1 MIRYR
6 LISIL
11 IGAGLDCLIGDPQWM
26 PHPVRL
32 MGALISALEKLL
44 RREEDSTAELRFKG
58 LVVTIFVL
66 STTIRI
72 TWGLLIRLYGLHPA
86 AGVAAESILCCY
98 ALAARNLRDSSM
110 EVYEALTAAEG
121 SLSKARRAVSMI
133 VGRDTENLDREGV
146 IRAAVETVAEN
157 TADGVIAPLFYLALG
172 GAVGGMAY
180 KAINTMDS
188 MLGYKNERYQY
199 FGTAAARLDDAAGFI
214 PARLLDDAAG
224 FIPARLSGIL
234 LVAAAGLTGMD
245 AANAWRIFCRDR
257 YAHKSPNSAQSESA
271 VAGALGVQL
280 AGDAVYGGQVVHKP
294 FIGDPLREIE
304 AEDIRRANKLMY
316 AASGLGLGLAAVLL
330 AGAPLL
336 F

>member
-1 MIRYR
+1 
-6 LISIL
+6 
-11 IGAGLDCLIGDPQWM
+11 
-26 PHPVRL
+26 
-32 MGALISALEKLL
+32 
-44 RREEDSTAELRFKG
+44 
-58 LVVTIFVL
+58 
-66 STTIRI
+66 
-72 TWGLLIRLYGLHPA
+72 
-86 AGVAAESILCCY
+86 
-98 ALAARNLRDSSM
+98 M
-110 EVYEALTAAEG
+110 EVYEALTAADG

-133 VGRDTENLDREGV
+133 VGRDTENLDQKGV

-157 TADGVIAPLFYLALG
+157 TADGVIAPLFFLALG

-214 PARLLDDAAG
+214 PARL
-224 FIPARLSGIL
+224 SGLL

-271 VAGALGVQL
+271 VAGALGVQV

-294 FIGDPLREIE
+294 FIGDSLREIE

>member
-44 RREEDSTAELRFKG
+44 RREEDSAAVLRFKG
-58 LVVTIFVL
+58 LVVAVFVL

-86 AGVAAESILCCY
+86 AGIAAESILCCY
-98 ALAARNLRDSSM
+98 ALAARSLRDSAM
-110 EVYEALTAAEG
+110 EVYEALTAVDG
-121 SLSKARRAVSMI
+121 SLPKARRAVSMI

-199 FGTAAARLDDAAGFI
+199 FGTRVPWQAHWAC
-214 PARLLDDAAG
+214 
-224 FIPARLSGIL
+224 S
-234 LVAAAGLTGMD
+234 
-245 AANAWRIFCRDR
+245 WRATRSTEVCLCTNR
-257 YAHKSPNSAQSESA
+257 PLET
-271 VAGALGVQL
+271 L
-280 AGDAVYGGQVVHKP
+280 AG
-294 FIGDPLREIE
+294 R
-304 AEDIRRANKLMY
+304 
-316 AASGLGLGLAAVLL
+316 
-330 AGAPLL
+330 
-336 F
+336 

>member
-32 MGALISALEKLL
+32 MGALISALDKLWN
-44 RREEDSTAELRFKG
+44 RKEDSPLVLRIKG
-58 LVVTIFVL
+58 FVL
-66 STTIRI
+66 AVFVVSAALRI
-72 TWGLLIRLYGLHPA
+72 TWGLLRVLYGWGPA

-110 EVYEALTAAEG
+110 EVYKALTENG
-121 SLSKARRAVSMI
+121 GDLLKARRAVSMI
-133 VGRDTENLDREGV
+133 VGRDTENLDQKGV

-157 TADGVIAPLFYLALG
+157 TADGVIAPLFFLALG

-214 PARLLDDAAG
+214 PARL
-224 FIPARLSGIL
+224 SGLL
-234 LVAAAGLTGMD
+234 LVAAAGLTGME

-330 AGAPLL
+330 AGIYLL

>member
-32 MGALISALEKLL
+32 MGALISALDKLWN
-44 RREEDSTAELRFKG
+44 RKEDSPLVLRIKG
-58 LVVTIFVL
+58 FVL
-66 STTIRI
+66 AAFVVSAALRI
-72 TWGLLIRLYGLHPA
+72 TWGLLRVLYGWRLA

-110 EVYEALTAAEG
+110 EVYKALTENG
-121 SLSKARRAVSMI
+121 GDLLKARRAVSMI
-133 VGRDTENLDREGV
+133 VGRDTENLDQKGV

-157 TADGVIAPLFYLALG
+157 TADGVIAPLFFLALG

-214 PARLLDDAAG
+214 PARL
-224 FIPARLSGIL
+224 SGLL

-330 AGAPLL
+330 AGIYLL

>member
-1 MIRYR
+1 MRKPGSTTVIWKR
-6 LISIL
+6 SGL
-11 IGAGLDCLIGDPQWM
+11 IGAGLDSLIGDPQWM

-44 RREEDSTAELRFKG
+44 RREEDSAAELRFKG
-58 LVVTIFVL
+58 MVVTVFVL

-110 EVYEALTAAEG
+110 EVYEALTASDG

-146 IRAAVETVAEN
+146 IRAAV
-157 TADGVIAPLFYLALG
+157 DLALG

-199 FGTAAARLDDAAGFI
+199 FGTVAARLDDAAGFI
-214 PARLLDDAAG
+214 PARL
-224 FIPARLSGIL
+224 SGLL

-304 AEDIRRANKLMY
+304 AEDIRRANKL
-316 AASGLGLGLAAVLL
+316 GLGLAAVLL
-330 AGAPLL
+330 AGIYLL

>member
-32 MGALISALEKLL
+32 MGALISALDKLWN
-44 RREEDSTAELRFKG
+44 REEDSPLVLRIKG
-58 LVVTIFVL
+58 FVL
-66 STTIRI
+66 AVFVVSAALRI
-72 TWGLLIRLYGLHPA
+72 TWGLLRVLYGWGPA

-110 EVYEALTAAEG
+110 EVYKALTENG
-121 SLSKARRAVSMI
+121 GDLLKARRAVSMI
-133 VGRDTENLDREGV
+133 VGRDTENLDQKGV

-157 TADGVIAPLFYLALG
+157 TADGVIAPLFFLALG

-214 PARLLDDAAG
+214 PARL
-224 FIPARLSGIL
+224 SGLL

>member
-32 MGALISALEKLL
+32 MGALISALDKLWN
-44 RREEDSTAELRFKG
+44 RKEDSPLVLRIKG
-58 LVVTIFVL
+58 FVL
-66 STTIRI
+66 AVFVVSAALRI
-72 TWGLLIRLYGLHPA
+72 TWGLLRVLYGWRLA

-110 EVYEALTAAEG
+110 EVYKALTENG
-121 SLSKARRAVSMI
+121 GDLLKARRAVSMI
-133 VGRDTENLDREGV
+133 VGRDTENLDQKGV

-157 TADGVIAPLFYLALG
+157 TADGVIAPLFFLALG

-214 PARLLDDAAG
+214 PARL
-224 FIPARLSGIL
+224 SGLL

-245 AANAWRIFCRDR
+245 AANAWQIFCRDR

>member
-32 MGALISALEKLL
+32 MGALISALDKLWN
-44 RREEDSTAELRFKG
+44 REEDSPLVLRIKG
-58 LVVTIFVL
+58 FVL
-66 STTIRI
+66 AAFVVSAALRI
-72 TWGLLIRLYGLHPA
+72 TWGLLRVLYGWGPA

-110 EVYEALTAAEG
+110 EVFEALTAADG

-157 TADGVIAPLFYLALG
+157 TADGVIAPLFFLALG

-188 MLGYKNERYQY
+188 MLGYRNERYQY

-214 PARLLDDAAG
+214 PARL
-224 FIPARLSGIL
+224 SGLL

>member
-32 MGALISALEKLL
+32 MGALISALDKLWN
-44 RREEDSTAELRFKG
+44 REEDSPLVLRIKG
-58 LVVTIFVL
+58 FVL
-66 STTIRI
+66 AAFVVSAALRI
-72 TWGLLIRLYGLHPA
+72 TWGLLRVLYGWGPA

-110 EVYEALTAAEG
+110 EVYKALTENG
-121 SLSKARRAVSMI
+121 GDLLKARRAVSMI
-133 VGRDTENLDREGV
+133 VGRDTENLDQKGV

-157 TADGVIAPLFYLALG
+157 TADGVIAPLFFLALG

-214 PARLLDDAAG
+214 PARL
-224 FIPARLSGIL
+224 SGLL

-245 AANAWRIFCRDR
+245 MAGAWRIFCRDR

>member
-11 IGAGLDCLIGDPQWM
+11 IGAGLDCLIGDPHWM

-32 MGALISALEKLL
+32 MGALISALDKLWN
-44 RREEDSTAELRFKG
+44 REEDSPLVLRIKG
-58 LVVTIFVL
+58 FVL
-66 STTIRI
+66 AVFVVSAALRI
-72 TWGLLIRLYGLHPA
+72 TWGLLRVLYGWGPA

-110 EVYEALTAAEG
+110 EVYKALTENG
-121 SLSKARRAVSMI
+121 GDLLKARRAVSMI
-133 VGRDTENLDREGV
+133 VGRDTENLDQKGV

-157 TADGVIAPLFYLALG
+157 TADGVIAPLFFLALG

-214 PARLLDDAAG
+214 PARL
-224 FIPARLSGIL
+224 SGLL

>member
-32 MGALISALEKLL
+32 MGALISALDKLWN
-44 RREEDSTAELRFKG
+44 RKEDSPLVLRIKG
-58 LVVTIFVL
+58 FVL
-66 STTIRI
+66 AVFVVSAALRI
-72 TWGLLIRLYGLHPA
+72 TWGLLRVLYGWRLA

-110 EVYEALTAAEG
+110 EVYKALTENG
-121 SLSKARRAVSMI
+121 GDLLKARRAVSMI
-133 VGRDTENLDREGV
+133 VGRDTENLDQKGV

-157 TADGVIAPLFYLALG
+157 TADGVIAPLFFLALG

-214 PARLLDDAAG
+214 PARL
-224 FIPARLSGIL
+224 SGLL

>member
-32 MGALISALEKLL
+32 MGALISALDKLWN
-44 RREEDSTAELRFKG
+44 REEDSPLVLRIKG
-58 LVVTIFVL
+58 FVL
-66 STTIRI
+66 AAFVVSAALRI
-72 TWGLLIRLYGLHPA
+72 TWGLLRVLYGWGPA

-110 EVYEALTAAEG
+110 EVYKALTENG
-121 SLSKARRAVSMI
+121 GDLLKARRAVSMI
-133 VGRDTENLDREGV
+133 VGRDTENLDQKGV

-157 TADGVIAPLFYLALG
+157 TADGVIAPLFFLALG

-214 PARLLDDAAG
+214 PARL
-224 FIPARLSGIL
+224 SGLL

>member
-32 MGALISALEKLL
+32 MGALISALDKLWN
-44 RREEDSTAELRFKG
+44 REEDSPLVLRIKG
-58 LVVTIFVL
+58 FVL
-66 STTIRI
+66 AAFVVSAALRI
-72 TWGLLIRLYGLHPA
+72 TWGLLRVLYGWGLA

-110 EVYEALTAAEG
+110 EVYKALTENG
-121 SLSKARRAVSMI
+121 GDLLKARRAVSMI
-133 VGRDTENLDREGV
+133 VGRDTENLDQKGV

-157 TADGVIAPLFYLALG
+157 TADGVIAPLFFLALG

-214 PARLLDDAAG
+214 PARL
-224 FIPARLSGIL
+224 SGLL

>member
-32 MGALISALEKLL
+32 MGALISALDKLWN
-44 RREEDSTAELRFKG
+44 RKEDSPLVLRIKGFVLAVFVVSAEL
-58 LVVTIFVL
+58 
-66 STTIRI
+66 RI
-72 TWGLLIRLYGLHPA
+72 TWGLLRVLYGWGPA

-110 EVYEALTAAEG
+110 EVYKALTENG
-121 SLSKARRAVSMI
+121 GDLLKARRAVSMI
-133 VGRDTENLDREGV
+133 VGRDTENLDQKGV

-157 TADGVIAPLFYLALG
+157 TADGVIAPLFFLALG

-214 PARLLDDAAG
+214 PARL
-224 FIPARLSGIL
+224 SGLL

>member
-44 RREEDSTAELRFKG
+44 RREEDSAAVLRFKG
-58 LVVTIFVL
+58 LVVAVFVL

-86 AGVAAESILCCY
+86 AGIAAESILCCY
-98 ALAARNLRDSSM
+98 ALAARSLRDSAM
-110 EVYEALTAAEG
+110 EVYEALTAVDG
-121 SLSKARRAVSMI
+121 SLPKARRAVSMI
-133 VGRDTENLDREGV
+133 VGRDTEKLDREGV

-199 FGTAAARLDDAAGFI
+199 FGTAWRR
-214 PARLLDDAAG
+214 PA
-224 FIPARLSGIL
+224 
-234 LVAAAGLTGMD
+234 
-245 AANAWRIFCRDR
+245 
-257 YAHKSPNSAQSESA
+257 
-271 VAGALGVQL
+271 
-280 AGDAVYGGQVVHKP
+280 
-294 FIGDPLREIE
+294 
-304 AEDIRRANKLMY
+304 
-316 AASGLGLGLAAVLL
+316 
-330 AGAPLL
+330 
-336 F
+336 

>member
-32 MGALISALEKLL
+32 MGALISALDKLWN
-44 RREEDSTAELRFKG
+44 REEDSPLVLRIKG
-58 LVVTIFVL
+58 FVL
-66 STTIRI
+66 AAFVVSAALRI
-72 TWGLLIRLYGLHPA
+72 TWGLLRVLYGWRLA

-110 EVYEALTAAEG
+110 EVYKALTENG
-121 SLSKARRAVSMI
+121 GDLLKARRAVSMI

-199 FGTAAARLDDAAGFI
+199 FGTAAARLDDV
-214 PARLLDDAAG
+214 AG
-224 FIPARLSGIL
+224 FIPARLSGLL

-245 AANAWRIFCRDR
+245 AAGAWRIFCRDR

-280 AGDAVYGGQVVHKP
+280 AGDAVYGGLLVHKP
-294 FIGDPLREIE
+294 TIGDPCRGIE
-304 AEDIRRANKLMY
+304 AEDIPRVCRLMY
-316 AASGLGLGLAAVLL
+316 TASGLGLGLAAVVL
-330 AGAPLL
+330 AGAA
-336 F
+336 FWG

>member
-32 MGALISALEKLL
+32 MGALISALDKLWN
-44 RREEDSTAELRFKG
+44 RKEDSPLVLRIKG
-58 LVVTIFVL
+58 FVL
-66 STTIRI
+66 AVFVVSAALRI
-72 TWGLLIRLYGLHPA
+72 TWGLLRVLYGWRLA

-110 EVYEALTAAEG
+110 EVYKALTENG
-121 SLSKARRAVSMI
+121 GDLLKARRAVSMI

-199 FGTAAARLDDAAGFI
+199 FGTAAARLDDV
-214 PARLLDDAAG
+214 AG
-224 FIPARLSGIL
+224 FIPARLSGLL

-245 AANAWRIFCRDR
+245 AAGAWRIFCRDR

-280 AGDAVYGGQVVHKP
+280 AGDAVYGGLLVHKP
-294 FIGDPLREIE
+294 TIGDPCREIE
-304 AEDIRRANKLMY
+304 AEDIPRVCRLMY
-316 AASGLGLGLAAVLL
+316 TASGLGLGLAAVVL
-330 AGAPLL
+330 AGAAFLGEFPRTE
-336 F
+336 

>member
-32 MGALISALEKLL
+32 MGALISALDKLWN
-44 RREEDSTAELRFKG
+44 REEDSPLVLRIKG
-58 LVVTIFVL
+58 FVL
-66 STTIRI
+66 AAFVVSATLQI
-72 TWGLLIRLYGLHPA
+72 TWGLLRVLYGWGPA

-110 EVYEALTAAEG
+110 EVYEALTENG
-121 SLSKARRAVSMI
+121 GDLVNARRAVSMI

-172 GAVGGMAY
+172 GAVGGMVY
-180 KAINTMDS
+180 KAVNTMDS

-214 PARLLDDAAG
+214 PARL
-224 FIPARLSGIL
+224 SGIL

-245 AANAWRIFCRDR
+245 AAGAWRIFCRDR

-304 AEDIRRANKLMY
+304 EEDIRRANKLMY

-330 AGAPLL
+330 AGIHLL

>member
-1 MIRYR
+1 MMRYR

-32 MGALISALEKLL
+32 MGALISALDKLWN
-44 RREEDSTAELRFKG
+44 REEDSPAVLRIKG
-58 LVVTIFVL
+58 FVLAAFVL
-66 STTIRI
+66 SATFQI
-72 TWGLLIRLYGLHPA
+72 TWGLLRVLYGWGPV

-110 EVYEALTAAEG
+110 EVYDALTGAGG
-121 SLSKARRAVSMI
+121 SLEKARRAVSMI

-157 TADGVIAPLFYLALG
+157 TADGVIAPLFYLAVG

-180 KAINTMDS
+180 KAVNTMDS
-188 MLGYKNERYQY
+188 MLGYRNEKYQY
-199 FGTAAARLDDAAGFI
+199 FGTAAARLDD
-214 PARLLDDAAG
+214 LAG
-224 FIPARLSGIL
+224 FIPARLSGL
-234 LVAAAGLTGMD
+234 LLTAAAGLTGMD
-245 AANAWRIFCRDR
+245 AAGAWRIFCRDR

-280 AGDAVYGGQVVHKP
+280 AGDAVYGGRVVHKP
-294 FIGDPLREIE
+294 TIGDPLREIE
-304 AEDIRRANKLMY
+304 AEDIYRANKLMY
-316 AASGLGLGLAAVLL
+316 TASGLGLALAAAAL
-330 AGAPLL
+330 AIAC
-336 F
+336 FV

>member
-11 IGAGLDCLIGDPQWM
+11 IGAGLDSLIGDPQWM

-110 EVYEALTAAEG
+110 EVYEALTAADG

-199 FGTAAARLDDAAGFI
+199 FGTVAARLDDAAGFI
-214 PARLLDDAAG
+214 PARL
-224 FIPARLSGIL
+224 SGLL

-245 AANAWRIFCRDR
+245 AANAWRIFCR
-257 YAHKSPNSAQSESA
+257 
-271 VAGALGVQL
+271 
-280 AGDAVYGGQVVHKP
+280 
-294 FIGDPLREIE
+294 
-304 AEDIRRANKLMY
+304 RRALWRAPLEFNWRATRSTGGRLCTNPSSETR
-316 AASGLGLGLAAVLL
+316 SGRSKRRTFAERTSLCTRRQGWDLDWRPFCLRGYTFCFEPLL
-330 AGAPLL
+330 AENPPIKGKVKGYQQGPGV
-336 F
+336 

>member
-1 MIRYR
+1 MMRYR

-32 MGALISALEKLL
+32 MGALISALDKLWN
-44 RREEDSTAELRFKG
+44 REEDSPAVLRIKG
-58 LVVTIFVL
+58 FVLAAFVL
-66 STTIRI
+66 SATFQI
-72 TWGLLIRLYGLHPA
+72 TWGLLRVLYGWGPV

-110 EVYEALTAAEG
+110 EVYDALTGAGGNLE
-121 SLSKARRAVSMI
+121 KARRALSMI

-157 TADGVIAPLFYLALG
+157 TADGVIAPLFYLAVG

-180 KAINTMDS
+180 KAVNTMDS
-188 MLGYKNERYQY
+188 MLGYRNEKYQY
-199 FGTAAARLDDAAGFI
+199 FGTAAARLDD
-214 PARLLDDAAG
+214 LAG
-224 FIPARLSGIL
+224 FIPARLSGL
-234 LVAAAGLTGMD
+234 LLTAAAGLTGMD
-245 AANAWRIFCRDR
+245 AAGAWRIFCRDR

-280 AGDAVYGGQVVHKP
+280 AGDAVYGGRVVHKP
-294 FIGDPLREIE
+294 TIGDPLREIE
-304 AEDIRRANKLMY
+304 AEDIYRANKLMY
-316 AASGLGLGLAAVLL
+316 TASGLGLALAAAAL
-330 AGAPLL
+330 AIAC
-336 F
+336 FV

>member
-32 MGALISALEKLL
+32 MGALISALDKLWN
-44 RREEDSTAELRFKG
+44 RKEDSPLVLRIKG
-58 LVVTIFVL
+58 FVL
-66 STTIRI
+66 AVFVVSAALRI
-72 TWGLLIRLYGLHPA
+72 TWGLLRVLYGWRLA

-110 EVYEALTAAEG
+110 EVYKALTENG
-121 SLSKARRAVSMI
+121 GDLLKARRAVSMI
-133 VGRDTENLDREGV
+133 VGRDTENLDQKGV

-157 TADGVIAPLFYLALG
+157 TADGVIAPLFFLALG

-188 MLGYKNERYQY
+188 MLGYKNDRYQY
-199 FGTAAARLDDAAGFI
+199 FGTAAAR
-214 PARLLDDAAG
+214 LDDAAG

>member
-1 MIRYR
+1 
-6 LISIL
+6 
-11 IGAGLDCLIGDPQWM
+11 
-26 PHPVRL
+26 
-32 MGALISALEKLL
+32 
-44 RREEDSTAELRFKG
+44 
-58 LVVTIFVL
+58 
-66 STTIRI
+66 
-72 TWGLLIRLYGLHPA
+72 
-86 AGVAAESILCCY
+86 
-98 ALAARNLRDSSM
+98 M
-110 EVYEALTAAEG
+110 EVYEALTAADG

-188 MLGYKNERYQY
+188 MLGYKNDRYQY
-199 FGTAAARLDDAAGFI
+199 FGTAAAR
-214 PARLLDDAAG
+214 LDDAAG

-271 VAGALGVQL
+271 VAGLRGAGCAQAFHRRPAKGDRSGGHSQSEQAYVRGVR
-280 AGDAVYGGQVVHKP
+280 AGTRTGGRSACGDIP
-294 FIGDPLREIE
+294 FVLSLYWRK
-304 AEDIRRANKLMY
+304 IRQ
-316 AASGLGLGLAAVLL
+316 
-330 AGAPLL
+330 
-336 F
+336 

>member
-32 MGALISALEKLL
+32 MGALISALDKLWN
-44 RREEDSTAELRFKG
+44 RKEDSPLVLRIKG
-58 LVVTIFVL
+58 FVL
-66 STTIRI
+66 AVFVVSAALRI
-72 TWGLLIRLYGLHPA
+72 TWGLLRVLYGWRLA

-110 EVYEALTAAEG
+110 EVYKALTENG
-121 SLSKARRAVSMI
+121 GDLLKARRAVSMI
-133 VGRDTENLDREGV
+133 VGRDTENLDQKGV

-199 FGTAAARLDDAAGFI
+199 FGTVAARLDDAAGFI
-214 PARLLDDAAG
+214 PARL
-224 FIPARLSGIL
+224 SGLL

-245 AANAWRIFCRDR
+245 AAGAWRIFCRDR

-330 AGAPLL
+330 AGIYLL

>member
-32 MGALISALEKLL
+32 MGALILALDKLWN
-44 RREEDSTAELRFKG
+44 REEDSPLVLRIKG
-58 LVVTIFVL
+58 FVL
-66 STTIRI
+66 AAFVVSAALQI
-72 TWGLLIRLYGLHPA
+72 TWGLLRVLYGLGPA

-110 EVYEALTAAEG
+110 EVYEALTENG
-121 SLSKARRAVSMI
+121 GDLVKARRAVSMI

-172 GAVGGMAY
+172 GAVGGMVY

-188 MLGYKNERYQY
+188 MLGYRNERYQY
-199 FGTAAARLDDAAGFI
+199 FGTAAARLDDT
-214 PARLLDDAAG
+214 AG
-224 FIPARLSGIL
+224 FIPARLSGLL

-257 YAHKSPNSAQSESA
+257 YAHKRPNSAQSESA

-330 AGAPLL
+330 AGIHLL

>member
-1 MIRYR
+1 MRYR

-32 MGALISALEKLL
+32 MGALISALDKLWN
-44 RREEDSTAELRFKG
+44 REEDSPAVLRIKG
-58 LVVTIFVL
+58 FVLAAFVL
-66 STTIRI
+66 SATFQI
-72 TWGLLIRLYGLHPA
+72 TWGLLRVLYGWGPV

-110 EVYEALTAAEG
+110 EVYDALTGAGG
-121 SLSKARRAVSMI
+121 SLEKARRAVSMI

-157 TADGVIAPLFYLALG
+157 TADGVIAPLFYLAVG

-180 KAINTMDS
+180 KAVNTMDS
-188 MLGYKNERYQY
+188 MLGYRNEKYQY
-199 FGTAAARLDDAAGFI
+199 FGTAAARLDD
-214 PARLLDDAAG
+214 LAG
-224 FIPARLSGIL
+224 FIPARLSGL
-234 LVAAAGLTGMD
+234 LLTAAAGLTGMD
-245 AANAWRIFCRDR
+245 AAGAWRIFCRDR

-280 AGDAVYGGQVVHKP
+280 AGDAVYGGRVVHKP
-294 FIGDPLREIE
+294 TIGDPLREIE
-304 AEDIRRANKLMY
+304 AEDIYRANKLMY
-316 AASGLGLGLAAVLL
+316 TASGLGLALAAAAL
-330 AGAPLL
+330 AIAC
-336 F
+336 FV

>member
-32 MGALISALEKLL
+32 MGALISALDKLWN
-44 RREEDSTAELRFKG
+44 REEDSPLVLRIKG
-58 LVVTIFVL
+58 FVL
-66 STTIRI
+66 AAFVVSAALRI
-72 TWGLLIRLYGLHPA
+72 TWGLLRVLYGWRLA

-110 EVYEALTAAEG
+110 EVYKALTENG
-121 SLSKARRAVSMI
+121 GDLLKARRAVSMI
-133 VGRDTENLDREGV
+133 VGRDTENLDQKGV

-157 TADGVIAPLFYLALG
+157 TADGVIAPLFFLALG

-188 MLGYKNERYQY
+188 MLGYKNKRYQY

-214 PARLLDDAAG
+214 PARL
-224 FIPARLSGIL
+224 SGLL

>member
-11 IGAGLDCLIGDPQWM
+11 IGAGLDSLIGDPQWM

-110 EVYEALTAAEG
+110 EVYEALTAADG

-172 GAVGGMAY
+172 GAVGG
-180 KAINTMDS
+180 
-188 MLGYKNERYQY
+188 
-199 FGTAAARLDDAAGFI
+199 
-214 PARLLDDAAG
+214 LDDAAG

-330 AGAPLL
+330 AGIYLL

>member
-32 MGALISALEKLL
+32 MGALISALDKLWN
-44 RREEDSTAELRFKG
+44 RKEDSPLVLRIKG
-58 LVVTIFVL
+58 FVL
-66 STTIRI
+66 AVFVVSAALRI
-72 TWGLLIRLYGLHPA
+72 TWGLLRVLYGWGPA

-110 EVYEALTAAEG
+110 EVYKALTENG
-121 SLSKARRAVSMI
+121 GDLLKARRAVSMI
-133 VGRDTENLDREGV
+133 VGRDTENLDQKGV

-157 TADGVIAPLFYLALG
+157 TADGVIAPLFFLALG

-214 PARLLDDAAG
+214 PARL
-224 FIPARLSGIL
+224 SGLL

-330 AGAPLL
+330 AGIYLL